1 MTNWVE
7 VLRTGTHTASSGA
20 RVRVDDG
27 KLAAIASNYDPA
39 YFASPLVVGHPKE
52 NAPAYGWVDGLK
64 AEDGKLLASFTQVHE
79 GLREAV
85 KHGRFR
91 NRSVSLYGD
100 LDGRG
105 PYLRHVGLLGATP
118 PAVKGMAPIKFAEG
132 DEITLDFKEQEEGQ
146 MDEKTVQGWFEK
158 AFTNFS
164 EKLKGLLPPTS
175 AASAGDDLQAKI
187 DAAVAAAQTS
197 FAEKAEVRE
206 AALQAKVTAV
216 ENKLAEQSKQTA
228 GAGVAS
234 FVERMRAEGHWAPAW
249 DEAGAVEFMQALADA
264 ETFEFTEG
272 EGDAAKAVKKAPLA
286 FFQSFIEALP
296 KVVDFGE
303 LTGGNG
309 QVKGG
314 KLIKFSEPKHGE
326 QVEGLDLAERAA
338 QIEVE
343 KQISYSEALDL
354 ARAELQ
360 QQVG

>member
-1 MTNWVE
+1 MTDWVE

-20 RVRVDDG
+20 LVAVDDA
-27 KLAAIASNYDPA
+27 KLAAIARNYDPK

-52 NAPAYGWVDGLK
+52 NAPAYGWVDGLR
-64 AEDGKLLASFTQVHE
+64 AEGGKLLARFSQVHE

-85 KHGRFR
+85 RDGRFR

-100 LDGRG
+100 LEGRG

-118 PAVKGMAPIKFAEG
+118 PAVKGMEAIKFAEG
-132 DEITLDFKEQEEGQ
+132 DEITLDFKEQEEE
-146 MDEKTVQGWFEK
+146 MDKETVKGWFDE
-158 AFTNFS
+158 AFSSFS
-164 EKLKGLLPPTS
+164 ERLKGLLSKPP
-175 AASAGDDLQAKI
+175 AAAGDDLQAKI

-197 FAEKAEVRE
+197 FAEKAEARE

-216 ENKLAEQSKQTA
+216 EAQLAEQSKQTA

-249 DEAGAVEFMQALADA
+249 DEAGAVEFMQALGDA

-272 EGDAAKAVKKAPLA
+272 EGEAEKTVNKAPLA
-286 FFQSFIEALP
+286 FFQSFIEGLP

-303 LTGGNG
+303 LTGGTG

-326 QVEGLDLAERAA
+326 QVDGLELAERAA
-338 QIEVE
+338 QIEGE
-343 KQISYSEALDL
+343 KKISYSEALGL

-360 QQVG
+360 QQAG

>member
-1 MTNWVE
+1 MTDWVE

-20 RVRVDDG
+20 LVAVDDA
-27 KLAAIASNYDPA
+27 KLAAIARNYDPK

-64 AEDGKLLASFTQVHE
+64 VEAGKLLARFTQVHQ

-85 KHGRFR
+85 RDGRFR

-132 DEITLDFKEQEEGQ
+132 DEVTLDFTEQEEDE

-158 AFTNFS
+158 AFTSFS
-164 EKLKGLLPPTS
+164 EKVKGLLPTPP
-175 AASAGDDLQAKI
+175 APAAGDDLQAKI

-197 FAEKAEVRE
+197 FAEKAEARV
-206 AALQAKVTAV
+206 AALEAKLTAT
-216 ENKLAEQSKQTA
+216 EEQLAEQSKQTA
-228 GAGVAS
+228 GAGVES
-234 FVERMRAEGHWAPAW
+234 FVERMRAEGHWVPAW
-249 DEAGAVEFMQALADA
+249 DKAGAVEFMQSLADA

-272 EGDAAKAVKKAPLA
+272 QGDDAKAVKKAPLA
-286 FFQSFIEALP
+286 FFQSFVEGLP

-303 LTGGNG
+303 LTGGTG

-314 KLIKFSEPKHGE
+314 KLIKFSEPTRGD
-326 QVEGLDLAERAA
+326 QAVEGIELAERAA
-338 QIEVE
+338 AIELKE
-343 KQISYSEALDL
+343 TIPYSQALQL

-360 QQVG
+360 QAG